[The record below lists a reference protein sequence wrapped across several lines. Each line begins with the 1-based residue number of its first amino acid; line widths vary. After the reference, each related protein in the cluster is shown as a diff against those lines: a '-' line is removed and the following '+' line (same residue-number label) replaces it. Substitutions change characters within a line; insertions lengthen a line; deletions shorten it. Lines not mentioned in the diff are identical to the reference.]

1 MPLLDAIGG
10 ILLAGSLTI
19 YPGIAALVL
28 AGVAIFDGLR
38 RRDLRPL
45 RTAGPLLHLAIAVGL
60 AYLLHLIR
68 LEVPGAT
75 YTAARLPLA
84 MIALA
89 YGPLP
94 GAIAYGLGHWAILT
108 VPADGVWLST
118 FEGLLIG
125 WLAISPN
132 PFRRPGAAS
141 FNVFVGFALAWGTAG
156 LAWLNYL
163 YGELDLTRLLRFFTG
178 PTIEALAIALL
189 LLLIPPATFRVLFP
203 ASVLRSQPAAGP
215 GTAGALPGVFGEAG
229 RIGRERRADLDSPQ
243 VPGLDGKERSSR
255 TLSEPPRPGR
265 LPER

>member
-1 MPLLDAIGG
+1 VPLLDAIRG
-10 ILLAGSLTI
+10 IFLAGSLTI

-28 AGVAIFDGLR
+28 AIVAIVDGLR

-60 AYLLHLIR
+60 AYLLLLVR
-68 LEVPGAT
+68 LEVPGAS

-84 MIALA
+84 LIALA

-94 GAIAYGLGHWAILT
+94 GAIAYTLGHWAILT
-108 VPADGVWLST
+108 VPADGVWLSA

-163 YGELDLTRLLRFFTG
+163 HGELDLTRLLRFFTG

-203 ASVLRSQPAAGP
+203 ASVLRSEPVAP
-215 GTAGALPGVFGEAG
+215 SPTSGAVPTGLGEAG
-229 RIGRERRADLDSPQ
+229 RAGRERRGELGSPQ
-243 VPGLDGKERSSR
+243 VPGLDQRERSSR
-255 TLSEPPRPGR
+255 TLSEPPSPGR
-265 LPER
+265 LPKR